1 MVDVGDLI
9 ESSLRKADLET
20 LVSKKL
26 PTLSVSDFVSS
37 QADVSS
43 IVGTRINTILPDT
56 FFGVAFS
63 AKEIMEAA
71 IARAMIGIGSAIG
84 TNTTT
89 GTTTGTV
96 TNTQS
101 AADWA
106 KSILM
111 PTYTS
116 SQGEIIG
123 FGYTTP
129 GYTLRNAIGKFDLKT
144 IAAMAINE
152 GVSSDKL
159 FDMFP
164 DKSKYGSLADFQQAM
179 LNLGIPAF
187 ASGTNN
193 VPHDMLAM
201 IHKDEAIIPAPFNP
215 ERYSKASGNTALVE
229 EIKALR
235 AEVSR
240 LREEQRA
247 GNNAIAANTRK
258 TAQALTKFDT
268 DGMPET
274 RT

>member
-1 MVDVGDLI
+1 
-9 ESSLRKADLET
+9 
-20 LVSKKL
+20 
-26 PTLSVSDFVSS
+26 
-37 QADVSS
+37 
-43 IVGTRINTILPDT
+43 
-56 FFGVAFS
+56 
-63 AKEIMEAA
+63 
-71 IARAMIGIGSAIG
+71 MIGIGSAIG

-89 GTTTGTV
+89 GTTSTT
-96 TNTQS
+96 TNYQS
-101 AADWA
+101 ALEWADRQQRP
-106 KSILM
+106 I
-111 PTYTS
+111 
-116 SQGEIIG
+116 
-123 FGYTTP
+123 YTTLTLEY
-129 GYTLRNAIGKFDLKT
+129 GYISDYYTLKQAVGKLGLKD
-144 IAAMAINE
+144 IAALAIRENVDSAGLFRMLPDNE
-152 GVSSDKL
+152 
-159 FDMFP
+159 
-164 DKSKYGSLADFQQAM
+164 KSNYGNVAQFQQAM